1 MAEAQLRDQHGNPIP
16 LTDQHGNPVIL
27 TDEHGNPVHVT
38 GIATIPPSAA
48 TAASGFRTY
57 SGAGSTTFTTT
68 VADLIAAQPRDTR
81 DLHRSSSS
89 SSSSSSSEDDGQGG
103 RRKKGVN
110 KLKEKLP
117 GRKNM
122 EQHSPPKTTA
132 TTTATGVPHPTRPTA
147 TNPNPNP
154 SHPEHHKKGIME
166 KIKEKLPGHHNH

>member
-1 MAEAQLRDQHGNPIP
+1 MHICYLEVEVEVEAEVSEEFKEIVMAEAQLRDQHGNPIP

-57 SGAGSTTFTTT
+57 SGAGSTTVTTT

-89 SSSSSSSEDDGQGG
+89 SSSSSSVIVFISSLLSLI
-103 RRKKGVN
+103 V
-110 KLKEKLP
+110 L
-117 GRKNM
+117 
-122 EQHSPPKTTA
+122 
-132 TTTATGVPHPTRPTA
+132 
-147 TNPNPNP
+147 
-154 SHPEHHKKGIME
+154 
-166 KIKEKLPGHHNH
+166 